1 MRIELSIPQDF
12 LDLLSATGGIF
23 YGDIRNRF
31 IEAITTDSR
40 ECSDGD
46 IFFALDGKCK
56 SGNDYI
62 ADAIERGAIPI
73 GRGVKRYGI
82 RVDSANE
89 ALLSF
94 ASFYKRHLPNILHT
108 VAITGS
114 VGKTTTKE
122 FLKILSSTRYKTHAT
137 WENFNNDIGVPLTV
151 LSADKDTEV
160 LILEFGMNHEG
171 EIKRLSSA
179 FTPNSAVITKIG
191 TAHIGMLGSREN
203 IARAKL
209 EIISGLS
216 GTLMLPKGENL
227 LSTDYPRVRFFSAAD
242 STADVSIEKN
252 QFDRLE
258 FYSGGNLYS
267 IFDFPLK
274 ADHILECLAASSIA
288 AAELGLSPD
297 EITEGIR
304 LISDDS
310 FRHKIIESKN
320 GYTIIDDS
328 YNASYESVKASLSI
342 LNEIK
347 DSKKKCVLIGDIFEL
362 GRFDHEIHHS
372 IGEIIKDFDIDYLF
386 LIGNSASAV
395 YEGAISK
402 GFSKEHIFILNDIS
416 FPIEVA
422 DFIKCMLSPKD
433 AILIKASHGM
443 NLTKI
448 TELIR

>member
-73 GRGVKRYGI
+73 GRGVRRYGI

-114 VGKTTTKE
+114 IGKTTTKE
-122 FLKILSSTRYKTHAT
+122 FLKVLSSTRYKTHAT
-137 WENFNNDIGVPLTV
+137 RENFNNDIGVPLTV

-216 GTLMLPKGENL
+216 GTLLLPKGEKL
-227 LSTDYPRVRFFSAAD
+227 LSTDYPRVKFFSTGDTSAD
-242 STADVSIEKN
+242 ISIEKN

-258 FYSGGNLYS
+258 FYSKGNLYS

-304 LISDDS
+304 HISDDS
-310 FRHKIIESKN
+310 FRHKIVESKN

-342 LNEIK
+342 FKEIK
-347 DSKKKCVLIGDIFEL
+347 DSKKKCVLLGDIFEL
-362 GRFDHEIHHS
+362 GRFDYEIHHS
-372 IGEIIKDFDIDYLF
+372 IGEMIKDFDIDYLF

-416 FPIEVA
+416 FPVEVA
-422 DFIKCMLSPKD
+422 DFIEGILSPKD